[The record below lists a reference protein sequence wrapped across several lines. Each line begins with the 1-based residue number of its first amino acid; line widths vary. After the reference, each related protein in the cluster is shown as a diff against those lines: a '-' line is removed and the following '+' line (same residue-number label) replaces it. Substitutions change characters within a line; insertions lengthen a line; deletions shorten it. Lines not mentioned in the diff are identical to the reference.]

1 MNIEALL
8 TFLSTNLIAVG
19 LKILAAIAFWV
30 VGRWLIRIAI
40 NITSQWFKRAQ
51 IEPTLL
57 VYAKGI
63 IGALLNVVLVIAI
76 LGYLGVQTTTFAA
89 LLAGA
94 GLAIGAAW
102 GGLLAHFA
110 AGVFL
115 VVLKPFHV
123 GDFITVGDISGT
135 VAEIGL
141 FTTIINR
148 PDNVRT
154 VVSNNTFFQSNVD
167 NFTANPYRRVE
178 LLAQL
183 DSSVDYKEAIKRL
196 KVSLSAIP
204 NISAEPTPDVEVL
217 EINPMGPVLA
227 VRPYCHQDHYWPVYF
242 ATNQA
247 ILDVCGQAGY
257 PAPKQHYTIHQMAA

>member
-1 MNIEALL
+1 LNFGNFSDFIAANAMNAEALL
-8 TFLSTNLIAVG
+8 TFLSTNLIEVG

-30 VGRWLIRIAI
+30 IGRWLIRIAI
-40 NITSQWFKRAQ
+40 NIMSRWFKRTQ
-51 IEPTLL
+51 IEPTLF

-63 IGALLNVVLVIAI
+63 IGALLNVVLVMAI

-110 AGVFL
+110 AGVFI
-115 VVLKPFHV
+115 VVLQPFHV
-123 GDFITVGDISGT
+123 GDFISVGDITGT
-135 VAEIGL
+135 VTEIGL

-154 VVSNNTFFQSNVD
+154 VVSNNTFFQNNVD
-167 NFTANPYRRVE
+167 NFTVNPYRRVE

-183 DSSVDYKEAIKRL
+183 DSSVNYKEAIERL

-204 NISAEPTPDVEVL
+204 NISEEPIPDVEVL
-217 EINPMGPVLA
+217 E
-227 VRPYCHQDHYWPVYF
+227 
-242 ATNQA
+242 T
-247 ILDVCGQAGY
+247 
-257 PAPKQHYTIHQMAA
+257 